1 MTDITAA
8 HNDRVRTLDPL
19 LAAAPALDRSAAGYL
34 ECVDPA
40 GEGVGAAA
48 GVAALVEVDASS
60 PFAVW
65 GTLRRHTLDVRIAG
79 SEPGVAFGRLLDGWL
94 ARIASAAAPGDAE
107 TSARIGVPSR
117 DTAIINAL
125 LERGFAPSGVQAVR
139 LRPRGGA
146 AVPAPA
152 LPAELDG
159 ASVRLARLDDAPAL
173 GLLDDALLRLEDQYG
188 GVVAR
193 TGAERMFAEA
203 YVERLG
209 LAPDT
214 TWVLERDG
222 RITGFVHVMP
232 HDGSPEPE
240 APALALEG
248 GQDLVVMYLDP
259 SERGAGLGAAF
270 ATLAHS
276 ILDAA
281 GTPYVM
287 LSYAAANPRS
297 GPFWARM
304 GYRPLVTVWQ
314 RRPAILAV

>member
-8 HNDRVRTLDPL
+8 HNARVHDLDAL
-19 LAAAPALDRSAAGYL
+19 LAPAPALDSDAAGYL
-34 ECVDPA
+34 ERGD
-40 GEGVGAAA
+40 AA
-48 GVAALVEVDASS
+48 GVAGFTEVEETS

-65 GTLRRHTLDVRIAG
+65 GALRRHTLDARIAG
-79 SEPGVAFGRLLDGWL
+79 DDPRAAFGGLLDAWL
-94 ARIASAAAPGDAE
+94 ARIAETATPGDAE
-107 TSARIGVPSR
+107 TSVQIAVPSR
-117 DTAIINAL
+117 DTAIIKPL
-125 LERGFAPSGVQAVR
+125 MERGFAPSGVQAVR
-139 LRPRGGA
+139 LLPRGA
-146 AVPAPA
+146 AGPAPS
-152 LPAELDG
+152 LPVSLDG
-159 ASVRLARLDDAPAL
+159 AVVRLARIDDAPAL

-193 TGAERMFAEA
+193 PGAAQMFAEA

-209 LAPDT
+209 RAPDT
-214 TWVLERDG
+214 TWVLERAG

-232 HDGSPEPE
+232 HDGSPEPD
-240 APALALEG
+240 APALALDG

-270 ATLAHS
+270 AGLAHS

-281 GTPYVM
+281 GTPYIM

-297 GPFWARM
+297 GPFWMRM

-314 RRPAILAV
+314 RRPAVFAGR